1 MADTENNALMKY
13 KNSAGS
19 IVTLYPMTKKD
30 NVSGLDEVIRNQSV
44 VTTGDGST
52 YLAAVEGI
60 DALSAGVSFVMVP
73 HVDSASTA
81 PKLNVNSLGDK
92 FIRRRVSSSSGTTS
106 AGQAND
112 WLSAN
117 KPIRVTYDGMFWIA
131 ELTKPNAT
139 DLMGTVGIQ
148 NGGTGATTVD
158 EARATLGITDDLST
172 INSSISTIQSNISS
186 LQTTVDGRIVTY
198 QNVSVPASYW
208 GNWTASLSGGRP
220 YYANVLLDG
229 KITESCFPQI
239 VFNPNDIDAYNF
251 SPACEPHDGYIQI
264 YAETAPTVEITIP
277 TIVCWKT

>member
-60 DALSAGVSFVMVP
+60 DALSAGVGFVMVP

-158 EARATLGITDDLST
+158 EARATLGITDDLNT
-172 INSSISTIQSNISS
+172 INSSISAIQGNITS
-186 LQTTVDGRIVTY
+186 LWTTVDGRRRTFTATISTDWTGSGPYTQTVAVAGILETDMPHITPVYSSTNVTAIA
-198 QNVSVPASYW
+198 QKEAWAQVSRGEAAAGGIKFTCFAGKPV
-208 GNWTASLSGGRP
+208 TAIP
-220 YYANVLLDG
+220 
-229 KITESCFPQI
+229 
-239 VFNPNDIDAYNF
+239 
-251 SPACEPHDGYIQI
+251 IQI
-264 YAETAPTVEITIP
+264 EV
-277 TIVCWKT
+277 VR